1 MYAHKHETGIKSN
14 ADEHSTMMLQ
24 LVVEFEKVP
33 SFTRLCRFILR
44 LRTQCTALCERGKMD
59 QAINVDAVIL
69 TSAADKV
76 QPRPYCSTHP

>member
-44 LRTQCTALCERGKMD
+44 LRT
-59 QAINVDAVIL
+59 
-69 TSAADKV
+69 
-76 QPRPYCSTHP
+76 

>member
-44 LRTQCTALCERGKMD
+44 LITQPSVPPYLSLREERWTRRSMWM
-59 QAINVDAVIL
+59 Q
-69 TSAADKV
+69 
-76 QPRPYCSTHP
+76 